1 MIIIVVLM
9 AFLTMS
15 FYVIDSYQSSIS
27 TNSYVQSVYGKVQA
41 LYIADAGFNLAKYIL
56 DNDDQSIDSLQD
68 KWTLPFN
75 YSQNNVKVSISIYDE
90 NRYINLNLA
99 GDPGY
104 GKIVDNLF
112 KNLMIS
118 PEKERNLLVWIG
130 RQEGTLQTGYPVKK
144 AHMDSL
150 YELILIGFKDEDL
163 NGKLVEKD
171 FYPGLIETSTVYTN
185 GKININT
192 APLWV
197 LKSLDERIDDNL
209 AQKIIEKRSKEPFKQ
224 VKDLILVD
232 GFTFDMLYKIQNYID
247 VKSDIFH
254 VVVNVGVGSTELKV
268 DYVYD
273 RVGKRI
279 IYKEIL

>member
-27 TNSYVQSVYGKVQA
+27 TNNYVQSVYGKVQA

-56 DNDDQSIDSLQD
+56 DNDDQSVDSLQD

-75 YSQNNVKVSISIYDE
+75 YSQNSIKVSITIYDE

-118 PEKERNLLVWIG
+118 PEKERNLLVWLG

-144 AHMDSL
+144 APMDSL

-163 NGKLVEKD
+163 NGKLVGKD
-171 FYPGLIETSTVYTN
+171 FYPGLIGTSTVYTN

-192 APLWV
+192 ASLWV

-224 VKDLILVD
+224 AKDLVLVD

-254 VVVNVGVGSTELKV
+254 VVINVGVGSTELKV

-273 RVGKRI
+273 RAEKRI

>member
-9 AFLTMS
+9 AFLMMS

-27 TNSYVQSVYGKVQA
+27 TNNYVQSVYGKVQA

-56 DNDDQSIDSLQD
+56 DNDDQSIDSLHD

-75 YSQNNVKVSISIYDE
+75 YSQNNIKVSITIYDE

-104 GKIVDNLF
+104 VKIVDNLF

-118 PEKERNLLVWIG
+118 PEKERNLLVWLG

-144 AHMDSL
+144 APMDSL

-163 NGKLVEKD
+163 NGKLVGKD
-171 FYPGLIETSTVYTN
+171 FYPGLIGTSTVYTN

-224 VKDLILVD
+224 IKDLILVD

-273 RVGKRI
+273 RAGKRI

>member
-9 AFLTMS
+9 TFLTMS
-15 FYVIDSYQSSIS
+15 FYVMDSYQSSIS
-27 TNSYVQSVYGKVQA
+27 TNNYVQSVYGKVQA
-41 LYIADAGFNLAKYIL
+41 LYIADAGFNIAKYIL
-56 DNDDQSIDSLQD
+56 DNDDQSVDSLHD

-75 YSQNNVKVSISIYDE
+75 YSQNNIKVSISIYDE

-144 AHMDSL
+144 APMDSL

-163 NGKLVEKD
+163 NGKLVGKD
-171 FYPGLIETSTVYTN
+171 FYPGLIGTSTVYAN

-197 LKSLDERIDDNL
+197 LKSLDERIEDNL

-224 VKDLILVD
+224 VNDLILVD

-254 VVVNVGVGSTELKV
+254 VVVNVSVGSTELKV

-273 RVGKRI
+273 RAGKRI

>member
-9 AFLTMS
+9 TFLTMS
-15 FYVIDSYQSSIS
+15 FYVIDSYQSSLSANDYI
-27 TNSYVQSVYGKVQA
+27 QSIYGKLQA
-41 LYIADAGFNLAKYIL
+41 LYIADAGFNMAKHVL
-56 DNDDQSIDSLQD
+56 DNDDQSVDSLQD

-75 YSQNNVKVSISIYDE
+75 YSQGNIKVSISIYDE

-118 PEKERNLLVWIG
+118 LEKEKNLLVWIG
-130 RQEGTLQTGYPVKK
+130 KQEGTLQAGYPVKK
-144 AHMDSL
+144 APMDSL
-150 YELILIGFKDEDL
+150 YELLLIGFSDEDL
-163 NGKLVEKD
+163 NGKLLGNN
-171 FYPGLIETSTVYTN
+171 FYPGLIGTSTVFTN

-192 APLWV
+192 ASLWV

-209 AQKIIEKRSKEPFKQ
+209 AQKIIEKRNREPFKQ
-224 VKDLILVD
+224 ITDLILVD

-247 VKSDIFH
+247 VKSDVFH
-254 VVVNVGVGSTELKV
+254 IVVSVSVGSSKLKV
-268 DYVYD
+268 DYVYN
-273 RVGKRI
+273 RNEKRI
-279 IYKEIL
+279 IYKEMN